1 MEVIDSVNC
10 NNRLINLEELKMSEK
25 EVIRSVQ
32 HRYLKEE
39 TLTLQNGNSLRSSSK
54 IIKLYPFSDQD
65 GMLIKGWREELENLT
80 YHEIQ
85 HPTLLLKPCKTAE
98 LIIRCFHDKV
108 AHVCPGITINQIK
121 ASGFW
126 VIGCNS
132 LVQSMIGM

>member
-32 HRYLKEE
+32 QRYLKEE

-54 IIKLYPFSDQD
+54 IVKLYPFLDQD

-85 HPTLLLKPCKTAE
+85 HPTLLLKP
-98 LIIRCFHDKV
+98 
-108 AHVCPGITINQIK
+108 
-121 ASGFW
+121 
-126 VIGCNS
+126 
-132 LVQSMIGM
+132 